1 VRIKSIDA
9 VDVDAIQA
17 KRDAVAPLAHH
28 DDRIDAGIEYRAAR
42 TLAAPARS
50 WPARTGRM
58 YRTGNNSLAARAAT
72 FRAAITAS

>member
-9 VDVDAIQA
+9 VAVDAIQA

-28 DDRIDAGIEYRAAR
+28 GDRIDAGIECRAAS

-50 WPARTGRM
+50 WPERTGRM
-58 YRTGNNSLAARAAT
+58 CRTGNNSLAVRAAT
-72 FRAAITAS
+72 FCAATTAS